1 MKFRTTLILLAIAA
15 GLGGLILVLNRQGI
29 STRETQGRTY
39 VVQVDRSKI
48 DGLKIQNGD
57 TAIELRRTGESWT
70 MIKPI
75 QDRGDSAVI
84 DQIFTSLEVLR
95 PEDTLGDLG
104 NGDKRKNK
112 LREFG
117 LAKPRLRLKL
127 EGKKV
132 PGDLLFGED
141 AAVEG
146 KGYLRVEG
154 EEVVFIVSNQLKDI
168 LSRNPDSFR
177 DHRLT
182 PFLTT
187 EIDHAVFRS
196 PSGEVELTKERD
208 DWQIIRPTKAR
219 ASNQAVEDLLKK
231 INTATISDFVGNDKA
246 IAGGLDAPGRAVTLA
261 AGDDKVEIDIGGGTQ
276 NDPSKI
282 YVRVLGRPSIFLVDA
297 SLSAM
302 VDVKPNDLRDR
313 RIMRIN
319 PDLIDRIT
327 IEKPGQPRLVLTR
340 MQDHWVV
347 ASPGNG
353 PAEASAVNQLIH
365 TLNNHDVA
373 GFVSDTAT
381 DLARYGL
388 DETAMRITFSS
399 YASENTA
406 ESNAGEQPIATLLL
420 GRTENGIIYARIAD
434 EPYIVSIPQET
445 LAKLPTSEGD
455 FRARQ

>member
-57 TAIELRRTGESWT
+57 TEIELRRTGESWT

-75 QDRGDSAVI
+75 QDRGDSSVV

-104 NGDKRKNK
+104 SGDKRKSK

-127 EGKKV
+127 KGKKV

-196 PSGEVELTKERD
+196 PSGEVELAEERD
-208 DWQIIRPTKAR
+208 DWQIVRPTKAR

-231 INTATISDFVGNDKA
+231 INSATIGDFVGNDKA

-276 NDPSKI
+276 NDPSTI
-282 YVRVLGRPSIFLVDA
+282 YVRVPGRPSIFLVDA

-340 MQDHWVV
+340 TQDHWVV
-347 ASPGNG
+347 ASPENG
-353 PAEASAVNQLIH
+353 PADVSAVNQFIH

-399 YASENTA
+399 YAAENTA

-420 GRTENGIIYARIAD
+420 GRTENGITYARIAD

-445 LAKLPTSEGD
+445 LARLPTTEAD
-455 FRARQ
+455 FRQR